1 MAASQPQPN
10 GASAGSKTVIGINFG
25 DSYASIAVLSN
36 EKTAECIANENGER
50 QIACAVSYNGEETYI
65 GNQALP
71 QLVKNARNTITGFRN
86 LLGKKFCDVS
96 EQYTNTTSSAPV
108 IKHPDSDLPGYS
120 VERDTRCVCAAHPT
134 PSPPPE
140 PQRLTKILSVPEVT
154 TLFLRSLL
162 QSATDYLG
170 TRVDGAVLAVP
181 TWFSPEARAALT
193 EAAEAAG
200 IHVLQLLDEP
210 GAAALLPRQDTDQT
224 VLVLD
229 AGASGVP
236 LALLALRAG
245 LAHVLGSS
253 TTPGCGAKAI
263 DDRLVAFFAK
273 EFMKKTKTPL
283 VLPAQNEEDARA
295 ERKLRLAVDA
305 TKRTLSAGVGGAAA
319 CSVESLKAGL
329 DLAGSINRLR
339 FDLSIY
345 PLTSIRRFSDVSEQY
360 TNTTSSAPI
369 IKHPDSDLPAY
380 SRPEL
385 AVIASLK
392 GTPAASAQPTPAP
405 SPPPA
410 PQCLTKILSVPEV
423 TTLFLRS
430 LLQSATDYLRTR
442 VDGAVLAQL
451 LNEPSAAALLLPQ
464 VTDQTVLALDAG
476 ASGVSLSVLVLRAG
490 PAHVLR
496 SRTMPGCGA
505 KATDIWLVTFFAKE
519 VSKKTET
526 ALALP
531 AQNEEGPG
539 GAIDSLKDGL
549 DLAGSTARLRFD
561 LEVAPVYRV
570 VASPVHALR
579 NDNGLETLNVDAV
592 LLVGASPA

>member
-86 LLGKKFCDVS
+86 LLGKKFSDVS

-108 IKHPDSDLPGYS
+108 IKHPDSDLPAYS
-120 VERDTRCVCAAHPT
+120 VEILVPVPKRPEPAAIASLRGTPAASAQPT
-134 PSPPPE
+134 PAPSPPPE

-210 GAAALLPRQDTDQT
+210 GAAALLLPQDTDQT

-229 AGASGVP
+229 AGASGVS

-273 EFMKKTKTPL
+273 EFTKKTKTPL

-339 FDLSIY
+339 FDL
-345 PLTSIRRFSDVSEQY
+345 
-360 TNTTSSAPI
+360 
-369 IKHPDSDLPAY
+369 
-380 SRPEL
+380 
-385 AVIASLK
+385 
-392 GTPAASAQPTPAP
+392 
-405 SPPPA
+405 
-410 PQCLTKILSVPEV
+410 
-423 TTLFLRS
+423 
-430 LLQSATDYLRTR
+430 
-442 VDGAVLAQL
+442 
-451 LNEPSAAALLLPQ
+451 
-464 VTDQTVLALDAG
+464 
-476 ASGVSLSVLVLRAG
+476 
-490 PAHVLR
+490 
-496 SRTMPGCGA
+496 
-505 KATDIWLVTFFAKE
+505 
-519 VSKKTET
+519 
-526 ALALP
+526 
-531 AQNEEGPG
+531 
-539 GAIDSLKDGL
+539 
-549 DLAGSTARLRFD
+549 
-561 LEVAPVYRV
+561 EVAPVYR
-570 VASPVHALR
+570 AIAGAVHALLKER
-579 NDNGLETLNVDAV
+579 GLEPLNVDAV
-592 LLVGASPA
+592 LLVGGSARLPGLIAQLEALFPESTAISHAVDPTEVLARGAALAADADVDLDAREAKTTCAERTIGIYFPGGGASEELSATNFVPLVAPGTPLPARRSVAFPVAKDADRVGFEVVEARQEVYHPPAPQRPAKEVKEGEEDEDEEDEDEEEAPEPELRTHKEGVLGALVLGVSAKEKVVVEVVVSVDGAVSVAAWQEGGERTTLVVPAP